1 MPITTLLAPLVRLVR
16 RVLLAGTAAALLA
29 ACATIPQM
37 ADETDRDLPPIL
49 AQDEIFRPYVK
60 IGTVEVNL
68 KRYGSIEELQREA
81 EEWAHDALS
90 LEASKIG
97 ADAVIL
103 PEVRIEKETYII
115 FPVIYVKGK
124 GTAVK
129 FQ

>member
-1 MPITTLLAPLVRLVR
+1 MPTSTPLAPLARLAR
-16 RVLLAGTAAALLA
+16 RVFLAGTAAALLA
-29 ACATIPQM
+29 ACATTPQI
-37 ADETDRDLPPIL
+37 ADEADRDLPPIL

-68 KRYGSIEELQREA
+68 KRYGRIEELQQEA
-81 EEWAHDALS
+81 EEWARDALS
-90 LEASKIG
+90 IEASKIG

-103 PEVRIEKETYII
+103 PEVRIEKNTYII
-115 FPVIYVKGK
+115 FPVMYVKGK

>member
-1 MPITTLLAPLVRLVR
+1 MPNSTTLALLRLAR
-16 RVLLAGTAAALLA
+16 RALLTVTAAALLA
-29 ACATIPQM
+29 ACATTPQT
-37 ADETDRDLPPIL
+37 ADEADREPPPIL

-68 KRYGSIEELQREA
+68 KRYGRIEELQQEA

-90 LEASKIG
+90 AEASKIG

-103 PEVRIEKETYII
+103 PEVRIEKDTYIL
-115 FPVIYVKGK
+115 FPVIFVKGK
-124 GTAVK
+124 GTAIR